1 MNFNVQLKALAV
13 AACALLAACN
23 SHEVEMPTIPDNNS
37 TVECGDPISLSAE
50 RAVTRTSFGEVADG
64 VVPIYWAEND
74 QITLYCPQATTTT
87 EDITFTNVAEKTR
100 SHEITTSKMTWGTTS
115 THDFYATYPA
125 TTIATDGSVALSM
138 PSMQTASGSAAPD
151 MKLAKMVAAKS
162 GVPTASKSVNMP
174 FTPAFSVLDI
184 TFTASESVTISR
196 IVVSSTD
203 GTPVAGDYTA
213 SFNGSKWTF
222 NTTTDATK
230 RSSLMAIQINGT
242 AGITLAAGATAR
254 FYAFLLPVEYAG
266 LRVDL
271 LTPDGKVVGRSTQN
285 VTFGA
290 AKRYGINL
298 GTLPASSAWK
308 STYGTWMK
316 YIPDNVLVSDLSI
329 PGTHDAATYNITK
342 GFLEGNSYICQSK
355 DFNTQLAGGVRLFDL
370 RPGGSDLMI
379 YHSSK
384 STKIT
389 LSTALGYMKTYI
401 TNNPTEGCI
410 AFIKNENSWTDTNVS
425 PTLATYAS
433 NMVNYTEKLTVGQ
446 LRGKILVISRNNYPG
461 TIYGGNF
468 STGWPDNTSGGSVGI
483 GYNQSTWTETFWLQD
498 QYDSG
503 TSESTKLASFKA
515 YVDKAHNNKAT
526 NEWLCN
532 HTSLA
537 GVQVLGA
544 GDGPKEHADYLN
556 PQAVSYIN
564 STPGRL
570 GIIMMDFAGD
580 SNGGDQLVNA
590 VINQNVRYAQGIK

>member
-23 SHEVEMPTIPDNNS
+23 SLEVEMPNLPDNNP
-37 TVECGDPISLSAE
+37 TVESSEPISFSAE
-50 RAVTRTSFGEVADG
+50 KAITRTTFGEVADN
-64 VVPIYWAEND
+64 VVPIYWANGD
-74 QITLYCPQATTTT
+74 HITLYCAEASNTQTEDIELTGCENNDSAHEATTTT
-87 EDITFTNVAEKTR
+87 
-100 SHEITTSKMTWGTTS
+100 MTWS
-115 THDFYATYPA
+115 SASQHNFYAAYPA
-125 TTIATDGSVALSM
+125 TTISAAKTINFTM
-138 PSMQTASGSAAPD
+138 PSMQTTSGSAAPD
-151 MKLAKMVAAKS
+151 MKLAKMVAAHENVSNTDRK
-162 GVPTASKSVNMP
+162 VNLP

-329 PGTHDAATYNITK
+329 PGTHDAATSSVSGLFSSK
-342 GFLEGNSYICQSK
+342 AKCQSLTIA
-355 DFNTQLAGGVRLFDL
+355 NQLPIGVRAFDL
-370 RPGGSDLMI
+370 RPAGDFNL
-379 YHSSK
+379 YHSTY
-384 STKIT
+384 STGV
-389 LSTALGYMKTYI
+389 SWAGAMSAMFAYMDSY
-401 TNNPTEGCI
+401 PTEGCI
-410 AFIKNENSWTDTNVS
+410 TIIRNESEKSSWDNSKVAPYLQENGQGRLVNFKKN
-425 PTLATYAS
+425 
-433 NMVNYTEKLTVGQ
+433 LTVGE
-446 LRGKILVISRNNYPG
+446 LRGKILIMSRNTYDNGP
-461 TIYGGNF
+461 IGGYIGNW
-468 STGWPDNTSGGSVGI
+468 SDNESEHTSASFYIGSE
-483 GYNQSTWTETFWLQD
+483 SETLWLQD
-498 QYDSG
+498 NYNS
-503 TSESTKLASFKA
+503 ASNA
-515 YVDKAHNNKAT
+515 SNKAT
-526 NEWLCN
+526 IVNNMVTKCKSKPINTWMIN
-532 HTSLA
+532 HASFAGSLLTSPESNA
-537 GVQVLGA
+537 
-544 GDGPKEHADYLN
+544 KTIN
-556 PQAVSYIN
+556 PSVVSHIN
-564 STPGRL
+564 NNPGNV
-570 GIIMMDFAGD
+570 GIIPMDYAGN
-580 SNGGDQLVNA
+580 SGASGDQLVNA

>member
-1 MNFNVQLKALAV
+1 MNFKSQIKALAV
-13 AACALLAACN
+13 VVCTLLVACN

-184 TFTASESVTISR
+184 TFTASADVTISR

-271 LTPDGKVVGRSTQN
+271 LTPDGKVVGRSTKD

-329 PGTHDAATYNITK
+329 PGTHDAATSSVSGSSAK
-342 GFLEGNSYICQSK
+342 CQSLTIA
-355 DFNTQLAGGVRLFDL
+355 NQLPIGVRLFDL
-370 RPGGSDLMI
+370 RPGNNFNI
-379 YHSSK
+379 YHSSIYN
-384 STKIT
+384 TKVSLSSA
-389 LSTALGYMKTYI
+389 LSTLKTYI

-410 AFIKNENSWTDTNVS
+410 AFIKNETGWSSWS
-425 PTLATYAS
+425 SGMSAQLATYAS

-446 LRGKILVISRNNYPG
+446 LRGKILVISRDNYSG

-468 STGWPDNTSGGSVGI
+468 SNGWPDNTSGGSVGI
-483 GYNQSTWTETFWLQD
+483 GYNQGTWTETFWLQD

-537 GVQVLGA
+537 GVKVLGI
-544 GDGPKEHADYLN
+544 GTSPEDHADYLN

-570 GIIMMDFAGD
+570 GIIMMDFAGN